1 MSSEN
6 PVLQSL
12 LSRHSLGGKHL
23 VEPGPDDAALAL
35 MAEAALHA
43 PDHGRLVPFR
53 FVVVRGHERQHLA
66 ELFAA
71 AARDAGKGE
80 EGARIDAERALRV
93 PVSVAVLARIDPGHP
108 QVPAHEQWC
117 AVGGALASFMH
128 AAHALGFAGKMLS
141 GNKVRHGAIQAAFCA
156 PGETLL
162 GWISLGTA
170 TRALDRVV
178 RGVELDGVL
187 QPWSAA
193 AAQRRVL

>member
-1 MSSEN
+1 MSN
-6 PVLQSL
+6 HHPVLQSL

-23 VEPGPDDAALAL
+23 TEPGPDDAALAL

-53 FVVVRGHERQHLA
+53 FVVVRGEQRQRLA
-66 ELFAA
+66 LLFAD
-71 AARDAGKGE
+71 AARSAGKGD

-141 GNKVRHGAIQAAFCA
+141 GNKVRDPAIQSAFCGA
-156 PGETLL
+156 GETLL

-170 TRALDRVV
+170 TRALDPVARHV
-178 RGVELDGVL
+178 RHDEVI
-187 QPWSAA
+187 
-193 AAQRRVL
+193 RRWLL

>member
-1 MSSEN
+1 MSTN
-6 PVLQSL
+6 PALQSI

-23 VEPGPDDAALAL
+23 IEPGPDDPALAL

-53 FVVVRGHERQHLA
+53 FVVVRGEQRERLA
-66 ELFAA
+66 ALFAA
-71 AARDAGKGE
+71 AARDAGKDD

-93 PVSVAVLARIDPGHP
+93 PVSVAVLARIDAGHP

-141 GNKVRHGAIQAAFCA
+141 GNKVRHPAIQAAFCA
-156 PGETLL
+156 PGEVLL

-170 TRALDRVV
+170 ARALDRAA
-178 RGVELDGVL
+178 RGVQLDAVI
-187 QPWSAA
+187 QPW
-193 AAQRRVL
+193 R

>member
-1 MSSEN
+1 MTAN
-6 PVLQSL
+6 PVLQSI

-23 VEPGPDDAALAL
+23 IEPGPDDAALAL
-35 MAEAALHA
+35 MAQAAMHA

-53 FVVVRGHERQHLA
+53 FVVVRGDQRERLA
-66 ELFAA
+66 MLFTA
-71 AARDAGKGE
+71 AARDAGKNE
-80 EGARIDAERALRV
+80 EGARIDAERALSV

-141 GNKVRHGAIQAAFCA
+141 GNKVRHPAIQAAFCA

-170 TRALDRVV
+170 ARKLDRAA
-178 RGVELDGVL
+178 RAMELDAVI
-187 QPWSAA
+187 QPW
-193 AAQRRVL
+193 Q